1 MSERQRETDRSVRAR
16 QLALSAM
23 SGRTPVRNWS
33 ALTTGP
39 QGRPDIS
46 PYPGV
51 NASFFEADV
60 QTSTAASPA
69 RVTATNQL
77 EPAQSTQSRPL
88 SKTRAAIHL
97 LTLPHKVCTASSSNR
112 SGEGRKLYHRS
123 NAPFNEP
130 VSIVGH
136 RIQLSANVHNVNSDS
151 IGTVALRIFV
161 VGDAT
166 FPAIP

>member
-1 MSERQRETDRSVRAR
+1 VAADR
-16 QLALSAM
+16 QL
-23 SGRTPVRNWS
+23 
-33 ALTTGP
+33 
-39 QGRPDIS
+39 
-46 PYPGV
+46 
-51 NASFFEADV
+51 
-60 QTSTAASPA
+60 
-69 RVTATNQL
+69 
-77 EPAQSTQSRPL
+77 PAQSTASYRP
-88 SKTRAAIHL
+88 KAAHCQRRAAIHL

-151 IGTVALRIFV
+151 IGTVALRLFV

>member
-1 MSERQRETDRSVRAR
+1 VSERQRETDRSVRAR

-77 EPAQSTQSRPL
+77 EPAQSTADSSGHRHNEEAVVRGLPVKAIVIRAISTSRSAGSCWYSPPMK
-88 SKTRAAIHL
+88 SGWIRPIAW
-97 LTLPHKVCTASSSNR
+97 R
-112 SGEGRKLYHRS
+112 SGSVRDDRARLGACQSPGVYSGEHM
-123 NAPFNEP
+123 
-130 VSIVGH
+130 
-136 RIQLSANVHNVNSDS
+136 
-151 IGTVALRIFV
+151 
-161 VGDAT
+161 AT
-166 FPAIP
+166 GGSP